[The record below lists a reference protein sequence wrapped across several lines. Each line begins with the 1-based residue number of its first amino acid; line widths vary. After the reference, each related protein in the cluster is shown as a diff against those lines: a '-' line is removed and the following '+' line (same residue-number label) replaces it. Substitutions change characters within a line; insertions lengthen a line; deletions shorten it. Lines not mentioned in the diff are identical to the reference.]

1 MPLSSIT
8 KPEDMNLTAISA
20 LVFVLVAIKTLVN
33 AIQERKRQEKA
44 NRDFAH
50 QACQM
55 FNLPREVTWHKG
67 GKIVAD
73 LDAQG
78 NSILLFRRKKHHIPK
93 SLSEAGV
100 QSWNI
105 SPREAKIIVEIV
117 HSNFTE

>member
-1 MPLSSIT
+1 
-8 KPEDMNLTAISA
+8 
-20 LVFVLVAIKTLVN
+20 
-33 AIQERKRQEKA
+33 
-44 NRDFAH
+44 
-50 QACQM
+50 M

-78 NSILLFRRKKHHIPK
+78 NSILLFRRKKHRIPK